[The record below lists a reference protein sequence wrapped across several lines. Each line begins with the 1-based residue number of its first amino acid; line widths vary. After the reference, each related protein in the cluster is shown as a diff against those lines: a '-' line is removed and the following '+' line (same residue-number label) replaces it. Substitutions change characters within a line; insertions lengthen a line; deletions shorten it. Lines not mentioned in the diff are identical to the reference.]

1 MSSHESKSPRTEL
14 MQLVFSAKWWRICKN
29 GVVANTRNTLIQAMK
44 WDMVHTMYGQND
56 FFFFFTRNANFTSL
70 VSPAG
75 TPSLEANFWKK
86 KFYWKKGEPCCFFE
100 GKCEDTRW
108 KERIFFRGEERG
120 RAFARKEPW
129 LEVET

>member
-29 GVVANTRNTLIQAMK
+29 GVVANTCNTLIQAMK

-56 FFFFFTRNANFTSL
+56 FFFFFTRTRNANFTSL

-75 TPSLEANFWKK
+75 TLGGEFLKK
-86 KFYWKKGEPCCFFE
+86 KILLKKRWAHMRFF
-100 GKCEDTRW
+100 
-108 KERIFFRGEERG
+108 FFWREVWRHAMK
-120 RAFARKEPW
+120 RAYFF
-129 LEVET
+129 